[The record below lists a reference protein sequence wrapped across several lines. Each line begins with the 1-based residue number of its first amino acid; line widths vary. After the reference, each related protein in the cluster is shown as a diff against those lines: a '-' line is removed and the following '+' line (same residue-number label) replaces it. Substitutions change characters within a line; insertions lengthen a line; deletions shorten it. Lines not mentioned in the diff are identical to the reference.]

1 MSISLDKHEIKYL
14 IDAMWNLDPIAS
26 KDLAQRHDIDDAA
39 LERHLQTYLMPV
51 QEVST
56 HWG

>member
-1 MSISLDKHEIKYL
+1 MSISLDKHEIRYL

-26 KDLAQRHDIDDAA
+26 KDLAQRHQIDDAA

-51 QEVST
+51 PEVT
-56 HWG
+56 TN